1 MAQQRKTILCIKV
14 ELPEGMWRLGAVVL
28 VFCSAI
34 VFLYILANWTA
45 QVGASVWVISVIF

>member
-1 MAQQRKTILCIKV
+1 MAQQRKTILWIKV